1 MLTGLFQAML
11 ITSLAGACLAAVIT
25 LARPVT
31 KRVFGY
37 AWHYY
42 IWLAVLAVML
52 LPVQFRLPARMEP
65 APVTIPQTVQN
76 VQRTAAGQANDAGNA
91 PQAVQDAPKANL
103 LQRAAALAGGIA
115 ADRGQLLALLW
126 MAGALALFSAYSISY
141 VRLLIKMR
149 KNAAVIACPELS
161 AYTSKNITVRRWAA
175 VSSPFMAGIVKPT
188 LVLPA
193 RELTPEQ
200 LDNIL
205 RHEMTHCR
213 RHDILYKWFAE
224 FVKCLHWFNPVIW
237 YVAQQIRIECEISCD
252 MAVVNQMNREEE
264 MRYIDTILALLPTGK
279 SKQSPF
285 TTQMASGKKIL
296 KRRFT
301 MIKNRRRTGRFM
313 SAVSIVLAAALLS
326 TTVLASGVL
335 SGLTEENYT
344 VEITNNSE
352 TLELVNK
359 PFIENGEVYLPLRET
374 FEKAGV
380 LEHAGSSI
388 SWEDGAVSVIL
399 TPGAGNEEMVSYG
412 FDLQINETAFTCGIV
427 RESLTQM
434 DTLNRAE
441 AMYYPPVLKG
451 SVTYIPY
458 ELMDRM
464 LNHRYNN
471 SWDIEYTVFDTDGTD
486 RTLDI
491 IKNLPRTLCNME
503 ARLLSPDYEEEQ
515 TACYEVVRTFF
526 DLLPAGD
533 IQNMKAYCTSEFA
546 ESAFSEH
553 AFLGYSTGTMWSVY
567 SVDLYAD
574 GNYRVTGS
582 FYPNNDATDEEAML
596 VFSAVV
602 KIQADGRALID
613 DMIIE
618 A

>member
-1 MLTGLFQAML
+1 M
-11 ITSLAGACLAAVIT
+11 
-25 LARPVT
+25 
-31 KRVFGY
+31 
-37 AWHYY
+37 
-42 IWLAVLAVML
+42 
-52 LPVQFRLPARMEP
+52 
-65 APVTIPQTVQN
+65 
-76 VQRTAAGQANDAGNA
+76 
-91 PQAVQDAPKANL
+91 
-103 LQRAAALAGGIA
+103 
-115 ADRGQLLALLW
+115 
-126 MAGALALFSAYSISY
+126 
-141 VRLLIKMR
+141 
-149 KNAAVIACPELS
+149 
-161 AYTSKNITVRRWAA
+161 
-175 VSSPFMAGIVKPT
+175 
-188 LVLPA
+188 
-193 RELTPEQ
+193 
-200 LDNIL
+200 
-205 RHEMTHCR
+205 
-213 RHDILYKWFAE
+213 
-224 FVKCLHWFNPVIW
+224 
-237 YVAQQIRIECEISCD
+237 
-252 MAVVNQMNREEE
+252 
-264 MRYIDTILALLPTGK
+264 
-279 SKQSPF
+279 
-285 TTQMASGKKIL
+285 
-296 KRRFT
+296 
-301 MIKNRRRTGRFM
+301 
-313 SAVSIVLAAALLS
+313 LAAALLS

-344 VEITNNSE
+344 VAITNNSE

-412 FDLQINETAFTCGIV
+412 FDFQINETAFTCGII

-471 SWDIEYTVFDTDGTD
+471 SWDIEYAVFDTDGTD

-533 IQNMKAYCTSEFA
+533 IQNMKAYCTPEFA

-582 FYPNNDATDEEAML
+582 FYPNNDATDEDAML